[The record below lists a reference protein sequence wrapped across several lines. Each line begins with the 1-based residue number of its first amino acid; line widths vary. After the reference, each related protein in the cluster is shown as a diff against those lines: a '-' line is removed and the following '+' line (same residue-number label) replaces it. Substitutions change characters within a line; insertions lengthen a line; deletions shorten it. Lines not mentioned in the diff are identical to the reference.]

1 MGGITDRIT
10 AETKTGLNEKVRDW
24 KREYREMGWSIRGET
39 EPEKNDDGLWEVEV
53 SAHS

>member
-10 AETKTGLNEKVRDW
+10 AETKKELNEKVRDW
-24 KREYREMGWSIRGET
+24 NREFRERGWDIRGVT
-39 EPEKNDDGLWEVEV
+39 EPEKNDDGLWEVEI